1 MLKDTLDDYGV
12 DIKKYERVRK
22 PQEGEYYYFII
33 ANEDGKT
40 INKDGTPNLEPGN
53 YTSETHPDRNGPY
66 TIYYKNGDQL
76 TYPTPT
82 PPVLYTEKKR
92 VGRNEE
98 RKEEERKEEQKTEN
112 PKEDITKKYNFEYN

>member
-82 PPVLYTEKKR
+82 PPVLYTEIKKGGAKR
-92 VGRNEE
+92 RTKRRRTKRRTKN
-98 RKEEERKEEQKTEN
+98 RKSKRRYY
-112 PKEDITKKYNFEYN
+112 KKI